1 MITGEDMRKTLIA
14 VAVLLA
20 FASAATAQEKQA
32 VKSRSGAPPLEA
44 KVRKLWED
52 FKNKDKAGLAAALD
66 DGFRQ
71 FEEGL
76 SAFGD
81 KKTEVN
87 AVDEFELVSYSLSD
101 FTVKSLGP
109 NSALVTYMARY
120 EGKSGGEATKGNS
133 VFGEVWTRTGN
144 EWKALYMQETYIK

>member
-1 MITGEDMRKTLIA
+1 MKRSLV
-14 VAVLLA
+14 VAVLLLSLV
-20 FASAATAQEKQA
+20 SAAAAQDKQA
-32 VKSRSGAPPLEA
+32 IKSGIVPAQLEA
-44 KVRKLWED
+44 QVRKLWEA
-52 FKNKDKAGLAAALD
+52 FKNKDKATLSALLD

-76 SAFGD
+76 STFGD

-87 AVDEFELVSYSLSD
+87 AVDEFELVSYTLSD

-109 NSALVTYMARY
+109 NSALVTYIARY
-120 EGKSGGEATKGNS
+120 EGKAGGEATKGNS